1 MSQDSD
7 FSKNRAEEYGYD
19 MWEYFVIPPFYNKL
33 QLFRSNKPMVIEGG
47 RGSGKTMLLRYLCH
61 QTQFSAKRNSYNEE
75 AFGRIGVYWKIDTQF
90 TKLMSRRKKEVED
103 WTPIFINWGVIEI
116 SEGILNSLYSIAD
129 SKYSGITRET
139 LSAIDFSPL
148 TDYQPELPCTT
159 DELYDFVRRQNRKF
173 QVFVSNLKGDFFNLP
188 FRFIETLITCIR
200 NSVKELEC
208 SVFDV
213 YIDEYENLL
222 DYQSRIINTWIKH
235 SEIPLIFNVAMKR
248 NAMKITETIGNEG
261 IVDVNDY
268 RKISL
273 DKLVEENFASF
284 ASEIFLLRLQR
295 NGYQDMPVNE
305 EKLFSCSEENL
316 AERNSE
322 EYIRR
327 IKSTIRNLFPSMT
340 TKEVSTLMLKQPAFR
355 NRITK
360 DLRQFIDDKEIGKLF
375 EYVDSK
381 AEGVVIL
388 PALLSRKGNV
398 KEQVLNAF
406 YEYASGKNPQYKTW
420 IENNVFGC
428 ILYYYGALNRICPLY
443 SGFESFTT
451 MSKDNLRHFLEL
463 CLRSIE
469 IDSEHPRVVLPQTQA
484 LAVREVSE
492 TMFGEIKSLG
502 NRGNELYAFAIRLG
516 AYFENARKKITQS
529 EPEQN
534 HFNIKDILSD
544 RTMEFL
550 DELVKWSVLYEY
562 KLTKQKNLEQG
573 REYML
578 NPIYSSYFTISYRKK
593 RRIDISNGDFETI
606 AFGSA
611 DAYTRLLRQKFP
623 EAFID
628 EQLNLF
634 QI

>member
-19 MWEYFVIPPFYNKL
+19 MWEYFVIPPFYSKL

-61 QTQFSAKRNSYNEE
+61 QTQFSPKRDSYVNDV
-75 AFGRIGVYWKIDTQF
+75 FNRIGIYWKIDTQF
-90 TKLMSRRKKEVED
+90 TKLMSKRKKDIDE
-103 WTPIFINWGVIEI
+103 WIPIFINWGVIEI
-116 SEGILNSLYSIAD
+116 SEGILSSLYSIAD
-129 SKYSGITRET
+129 SKYPGITRET
-139 LSAIDFSPL
+139 LSTIDFTPL
-148 TDYQPELPCTT
+148 KDYLSELPDKT
-159 DELYDFVRRQNRKF
+159 DELYDFIRKQNRKF
-173 QVFVSNLKGDFFNLP
+173 QVFVSNLRGDFFSLP
-188 FRFIETLITCIR
+188 FRFIDTLISCIK
-200 NSVKELEC
+200 NCIGELGH

-235 SEIPLIFNVAMKR
+235 SEIPLIFNVAMKK
-248 NAMKITETIGNEG
+248 NAMRITETIGNEG

-273 DKLVEENFASF
+273 DKLVEENFAAF

-295 NGYQDMPVNE
+295 NGYQDMPVAE
-305 EKLFSCSEENL
+305 EKLFSCSDVVL

-322 EYIRR
+322 EYTKTIKYAIR
-327 IKSTIRNLFPSMT
+327 SLFPSMT
-340 TKEVSTLMLKQPAFR
+340 TKDVATAMLKQPAFK
-355 NRITK
+355 NRIMK
-360 DLRQFIDDKEIGKLF
+360 DLRQFYGDEEVESIFKYKE
-375 EYVDSK
+375 SK
-381 AEGVVIL
+381 AEGIIVL
-388 PALLSRKGNV
+388 PALISRKGNE
-398 KEQVLNAF
+398 KEQVISAF
-406 YEYASGKNPQYKTW
+406 FEYTSGKNTQFKTW
-420 IENNVFGC
+420 VENNVFGC

-443 SGFESFTT
+443 SGFEAFTT

-469 IDSEHPRVVLPQTQA
+469 IDGEHPRVVPPQTQA

-516 AYFENARKKITQS
+516 SYFENARKKITQS

-534 HFNIKDILSD
+534 HFNIKDNLSD
-544 RTMEFL
+544 RSMKIL
-550 DELVKWSVLYEY
+550 DELVKWSVLYEF
-562 KLTKQKNLEQG
+562 KLTKQKNLELG

-593 RRIDISNGDFETI
+593 RRIDISNEDFETI

-611 DAYTRLLRQKFP
+611 EAFTRLLRLKYP
-623 EAFID
+623 EAFND

-634 QI
+634 